1 MMIHCRVVT
10 PEGVYKEM
18 DTPIINICSTDGEQG
33 ILVNHMPLVT
43 MLKIGH
49 MSTEENGVRQD
60 YAVAGGLFYFRDN
73 EAKILSDAVESRTEI
88 DEERAEAAKQRALTH
103 LQSGNPNEDLKRAQ
117 VALEKAI
124 NRIKVKHG

>member
-43 MLKIGH
+43 MLKIVH

-88 DEERAEAAKQRALTH
+88 DEDRAEAAKQRALTH

>member
-1 MMIHCRVVT
+1 MEKSRV
-10 PEGVYKEM
+10 
-18 DTPIINICSTDGEQG
+18 D
-33 ILVNHMPLVT
+33 
-43 MLKIGH
+43 
-49 MSTEENGVRQD
+49 
-60 YAVAGGLFYFRDN
+60 
-73 EAKILSDAVESRTEI
+73 RTEI

>member
-1 MMIHCRVVT
+1 MMIHCRIVT
-10 PEGVYKEM
+10 PEGVYKEL
-18 DTPIINICSTDGEQG
+18 DTPIINICSTDGEEG
-33 ILVNHMPLVT
+33 ILINHMPLVT

-73 EAKILSDAVESRTEI
+73 QAKILSDAVESKTEI